1 MLALVRLVRSNKQVL
16 ELFCLLVSVPLVFIN
31 LDLHLAQLSPHHS
44 SLAAAIKTRRVRELS
59 LQDLQDLQESN
70 NNSEVGQEAHNQFDA
85 AFRLVFSRD
94 MEERRDAVSAVCEEH
109 QAELE
114 WSQEDLEW
122 HMKHKNLWDIKHRV
136 VFCPIAKV
144 LLISFF
150 SYILSTSILLSI
162 SKVDSKSIFI

>member
-1 MLALVRLVRSNKQVL
+1 MLALVRLMRSNKQVV

-59 LQDLQDLQESN
+59 LPDLQESN
-70 NNSEVGQEAHNQFDA
+70 NNTEVGQDDHNQFDA

-94 MEERRDAVSAVCEEH
+94 MEERSEAVTAVCEEH
-109 QAELE
+109 QAELH

-122 HMKHKNLWDIKHRV
+122 QMKHKNLWDIKHRV

-150 SYILSTSILLSI
+150 SDILYPININTSQRF
-162 SKVDSKSIFI
+162 KG